1 MAIQDGAMMSQMEKD
16 LYAEKVAQGRK
27 IAYNTMVRG
36 EQVELRTLKEL
47 RERKKKRE
55 KCSNKRV
62 P

>member
-1 MAIQDGAMMSQMEKD
+1 MAIQDGAMMSQKEKD

-36 EQVELRTLKEL
+36 EQVESRMLKQILQEDEEKL
-47 RERKKKRE
+47 KKQE
-55 KCSNKRV
+55 IY